1 MPSPPV
7 RVTTVTAAAGAPGSV
22 FPRVGMAVITV
33 RGGSDVDHSS
43 PPGPIPTCSKSIS
56 PPRRPAPRSGHIAA
70 DVDLRRRNV
79 AYGEEIERER
89 FFTLGRDAMTIGGAD
104 GSLIDANL
112 AMEQITGFSRSEL
125 LARPWV
131 ALIHPEDVGATVA
144 AVGALARGH
153 PMVGM
158 DVRIMCKDGSHR
170 TLSWSVTASPA
181 TGTLYAVGRD
191 ITEYKRLER
200 ALRESNA
207 ELVRADNAKSQFLSR
222 MSHELRTPMNAI
234 LGFSQLLAMDM
245 DGAHADYL
253 RRIQRAGAHLLGL
266 INDVLDISRVEAGA
280 MQMSIEPV
288 PIAGVVEEVAE
299 MIRPVAAARGIM
311 VTTRLDDVAGA
322 HVLADVQRLTQVL
335 LNLASNAV
343 KYNRE
348 QGSLSMTA
356 ELRAGRVL
364 LAVADTGPGIPTAD
378 LDRLFQSF
386 DRLGAQANG
395 IEGTGLGLALSRQL
409 VDAMDGTIVVVSSEQ
424 GTTFTVDLLEAPP
437 AASPVAAQGGL
448 SPATTGSPVVL
459 YVEENLA
466 NLHLVKNILEKRL
479 VGAVTILPV
488 MQGRLALELA
498 RQHRPDL
505 ILLDIHLPDL
515 TGLDLLVSLRAEAR
529 TMAIPVVMIGAEAT
543 GGEGRRA
550 LEAGAHAYLT
560 QPLHIDRFV
569 AVVEEL
575 LGGSVPTV

>member
-1 MPSPPV
+1 
-7 RVTTVTAAAGAPGSV
+7 
-22 FPRVGMAVITV
+22 
-33 RGGSDVDHSS
+33 
-43 PPGPIPTCSKSIS
+43 
-56 PPRRPAPRSGHIAA
+56 
-70 DVDLRRRNV
+70 V
-79 AYGEEIERER
+79 AYAEDIERER

-131 ALIHPEDVGATVA
+131 ALIHPEDVGVTVA
-144 AVGALARGH
+144 AVSALAQGL

-158 DVRIMCKDGSHR
+158 DVRILCKDGSHR

-200 ALRESNA
+200 ALRETNA
-207 ELVRADNAKSQFLSR
+207 ELVRANHAKSEFLSR

-234 LGFSQLLAMDM
+234 LGFSQLLAMDLE
-245 DGAHADYL
+245 GAHAEYL
-253 RRIQRAGAHLLGL
+253 QRIQRAGGHLLGL

-280 MQMSIEPV
+280 MQMSIETV

-299 MIRPVAAARGIM
+299 MIRPLAAARGIV

-322 HVLADVQRLTQVL
+322 HVLADLQRLTQVL

-356 ELRAGRVL
+356 ELRGGRVL
-364 LAVADTGPGIPTAD
+364 LAVADTGPGIPAAD
-378 LDRLFQSF
+378 LDRLFQPF
-386 DRLGAQANG
+386 DRLGAQATG

-409 VDAMDGTIVVVSSEQ
+409 VDAMDGTLVVVSSEQ

-437 AASPVAAQGGL
+437 AAPPVTAQGGR
-448 SPATTGSPVVL
+448 SPATAGRPVVL
-459 YVEENLA
+459 YVEDNLA
-466 NLHLVKNILEKRL
+466 SLDLVRNILEKRL
-479 VGAVTILPV
+479 TGAVTILPV

-505 ILLDIHLPDL
+505 ILLDIHLRDL

-529 TMAIPVVMIGAEAT
+529 TAAIPVVMIGAEAT
-543 GGEGRRA
+543 GGASRRA
-550 LEAGAHAYLT
+550 LEAGARAYLT
-560 QPLHIDRFV
+560 KPLHIDRFV
-569 AVVEEL
+569 AVVDEL

>member
-1 MPSPPV
+1 V
-7 RVTTVTAAAGAPGSV
+7 
-22 FPRVGMAVITV
+22 
-33 RGGSDVDHSS
+33 
-43 PPGPIPTCSKSIS
+43 
-56 PPRRPAPRSGHIAA
+56 A
-70 DVDLRRRNV
+70 D
-79 AYGEEIERER
+79 AEEIERER

-131 ALIHPEDVGATVA
+131 ALIHPEDVGVTVA
-144 AVGALARGH
+144 AVGALAQGH

-207 ELVRADNAKSQFLSR
+207 ELVRANNAKSEFLSR

-234 LGFSQLLAMDM
+234 LGFSQLLAMDLEG
-245 DGAHADYL
+245 DHADYL
-253 RRIQRAGAHLLGL
+253 QRIQRAGGHLLGL

-288 PIAGVVEEVAE
+288 PIAGVVEQVAE
-299 MIRPVAAARGIM
+299 MIRPVAAARRIA

-322 HVLADVQRLTQVL
+322 HVLADLQRLTQVL

-348 QGSLSMTA
+348 QGSLSMTV

-364 LAVADTGPGIPTAD
+364 LAVADTGPGIPAAE

-409 VDAMDGTIVVVSSEQ
+409 VEAMDGTIVVVSSEQ
-424 GTTFTVDLLEAPP
+424 GTTFTVDLLQAPP

-448 SPATTGSPVVL
+448 SLATTGRPVVL

-498 RQHRPDL
+498 RRHRPDL
-505 ILLDIHLPDL
+505 ILLDIHLRDL

-529 TMAIPVVMIGAEAT
+529 TVAIPVVMIGAGAT

-560 QPLHIDRFV
+560 KPLQIDRFV
-569 AVVEEL
+569 AVVDEL
-575 LGGSVPTV
+575 LGGSVPAV

>member
-1 MPSPPV
+1 
-7 RVTTVTAAAGAPGSV
+7 
-22 FPRVGMAVITV
+22 MAY
-33 RGGSDVDHSS
+33 
-43 PPGPIPTCSKSIS
+43 
-56 PPRRPAPRSGHIAA
+56 A
-70 DVDLRRRNV
+70 
-79 AYGEEIERER
+79 EEIERER

-131 ALIHPEDVGATVA
+131 ALIHPEDVGITVA
-144 AVGALARGH
+144 AVGALAQGQ

-158 DVRIMCKDGSHR
+158 DVRIMCKDGTHR

-191 ITEYKRLER
+191 ITEHRHLER

-207 ELVRADNAKSQFLSR
+207 ELVRANNAKSEFLSR

-253 RRIQRAGAHLLGL
+253 QRIQRAGGHLLAL
-266 INDVLDISRVEAGA
+266 IDDVLDISRIEAGA

-299 MIRPVAAARGIM
+299 MIRPVAAARRIV

-343 KYNRE
+343 KYNCE
-348 QGSLSMTA
+348 QGRLSMTA
-356 ELRAGRVL
+356 ERRAGRVL
-364 LAVADTGPGIPTAD
+364 LAVADTGPGIPAAD

-437 AASPVAAQGGL
+437 VAAQGGR

-466 NLHLVKNILEKRL
+466 NLHLIRNILEKRL

-529 TMAIPVVMIGAEAT
+529 TRAIPVVMIGAEAT

-560 QPLHIDRFV
+560 QPLRIDRFV

-575 LGGSVPTV
+575 LGGSAPTARARDPDPG